1 MFNLQTKENR
11 LKSQEFQ
18 FNSLINSGYTR
29 EDYKGLKIFTK
40 NDVKYFTLKVF
51 KDEASHHIQY
61 MNYPSEERRA
71 QAIQGYK
78 EGYDRQK
85 AYKAEQKK
93 NKTLSTAANT
103 AKAIREELKANF
115 AGVKFSVTS
124 ENFAGGN
131 SVNILWSDGPTTE
144 QVSNISNK
152 YQYGHFNGMDDI
164 YEYTNDRNDIPQA
177 KYVSESRSMSD
188 EIGLILLPIAEQIYK
203 DQQSE
208 RNEYPYNCRDA
219 NQFLYKI
226 FYHNQIP
233 TGATITGIIPTGE
246 ACGLASPE
254 VFYKIG
260 YTLAE
265 TAQKDEIKESE
276 TNEPQAQG
284 EDLKAGSIQ
293 IVDYSEKSIAVIGET
308 KPIKDI
314 LSNLGGKFN
323 PRLSCGIGWI
333 FPKTKSEAVIKKLKE
348 IAEAKKQS
356 EDNRETPVIV
366 TAQHIEDARNY
377 TLAIEAPKEEETTL
391 QDEIQNTVNFF
402 AETDRKIY
410 GEVQPQTLE
419 IATVQK
425 CNIEVWEHNG
435 RDVTNIFYPQ
445 NEVKEYDNLQDIA
458 RAAESGEMISILNLC
473 KLVNQ

>member
-11 LKSQEFQ
+11 LKSQEIQ
-18 FNSLINSGYTR
+18 FNNLINSGYTR
-29 EDYKGLKIFTK
+29 EDYKGLKIFAK

-61 MNYPSEERRA
+61 MNYHSEERRA

-85 AYKAEQKK
+85 AYKAEAKK

-131 SVNILWSDGPTTE
+131 SVNISWSDGPTTE

-152 YQYGHFNGMDDI
+152 YQYGHFNGMEDI

-219 NQFLYKI
+219 QQFLYKI

-246 ACGLASPE
+246 TCGLSSPE

-265 TAQKDEIKESE
+265 TAQKDEIKENV
-276 TNEPQAQG
+276 TNEPQG

-323 PRLSCGIGWI
+323 PRLSCGMGWI

-348 IAEAKKQS
+348 IAETKKQS
-356 EDNRETPVIV
+356 EDNRENPVIV

-377 TLAIEAPKEEETTL
+377 TLAIETPKEEEITL
-391 QDEIQNTVNFF
+391 QDGMQNTVNLF
-402 AETDRKIY
+402 AETDCKIY
-410 GEVQPQTLE
+410 GEIQPKTLE

-425 CNIEVWEHNG
+425 CNIIPFKTMG
-435 RDVTNIFYPQ
+435 K
-445 NEVKEYDNLQDIA
+445 EVKEYDNLQDITQ
-458 RAAESGEMISILNLC
+458 AAESGEMISILNLC